1 MLLSDFKIQL
11 KYLQLLTG
19 KSTGYLRELVLE
31 INSQA
36 VQDSL
41 ENVCLKSL
49 CFMQMKIRI
58 LEGNPLYSDFKS
70 RMIYINFFF
79 YFLFPHTHT
88 HTHTHT
94 LNTLLITRYLEL
106 LLCALVHLL

>member
-79 YFLFPHTHT
+79 FSFFLIHTHT

-94 LNTLLITRYLEL
+94 HSTPY
-106 LLCALVHLL
+106 